1 MEKGENMDLWEIC
14 RAKKESLNLTMQEIA
29 DNADLPV
36 GTVKKFF
43 SAASKSPSVY
53 TVAPICRVLG
63 ISLDE
68 VFDISDRLTP
78 TEETLSAR
86 QEQLEHRVESKD
98 KTIDILLH
106 GIHVRNHVMLF
117 MGLLVAILLVWAV
130 SIDLSCGD
138 IGIFRG

>member
-1 MEKGENMDLWEIC
+1 MDLWEIC
-14 RAKKESLNLTMQEIA
+14 RAKKENLDLTMQEIA
-29 DNADLPV
+29 DSAGLPV

-86 QEQLEHRVESKD
+86 QEQLEHRIETKD
-98 KTIDILLH
+98 KTIDMFCR
-106 GIHVRNHVMLF
+106 GIRVRNHVMLF
-117 MGLLVAILLVWAV
+117 MGLLVAILLMWAV
-130 SIDLSCGD
+130 SIDFSCGD